1 MSRIKPFKLVIGST
15 QSPEIN
21 KIATNNYDQENTI
34 EYEGN
39 NNYMINAAQKRKS
52 LSKNA
57 LDKNK
62 ISPSNK
68 SIVKAIRDKRRR
80 EITNDIEDMDLS
92 NNNITHE
99 ESNTRA
105 HLISKPKAFSGRRNE
120 LPAFL
125 GQINQYFKYNLD
137 EEAAADDE
145 FKIDIISSYL
155 EGNAAEWFVDLVK
168 EKSPPLENYENFI
181 DALQQR

>member
-21 KIATNNYDQENTI
+21 KIATNNYDQEYTI

-52 LSKNA
+52 LSRNA

-68 SIVKAIRDKRRR
+68 SIVKPSILNQPNIKAVKQQKKAIRDKRRR

-99 ESNTRA
+99 ESNNNSDSVQTTNFDQPQ
-105 HLISKPKAFSGRRNE
+105 SNTPNE
-120 LPAFL
+120 NNY
-125 GQINQYFKYNLD
+125 QNNN
-137 EEAAADDE
+137 
-145 FKIDIISSYL
+145 S
-155 EGNAAEWFVDLVK
+155 NAIP
-168 EKSPPLENYENFI
+168 EKN
-181 DALQQR
+181 